1 LTNVGDPSNVPYM
14 PSTTYKIPA
23 SRLTEL
29 EKRIAKINKRADKL
43 EKPPVSLVIGD
54 RERVTVERKSL
65 PGLRM
70 GTSFSYEA
78 VNVEVIGETPV
89 LNGWEFLTTVLHRP
103 AGNEFVNLPGT
114 SEADLSNFVFTD
126 KDCDHCHMK
135 RVRNATFIVRNVES
149 GELKQ
154 VGSTCLG
161 DFTGYHSPQ
170 AAAKA
175 IENIYNLLRDLR
187 TWTGSTAG
195 RTTRTF
201 FLEEWMAFVSYSV
214 RVHGFVSRNKS
225 YDTNEE
231 ATTDRA
237 KRHILAA
244 GNDEDVPVPT
254 DEDFATAQRVIAY
267 VRENLVTPS
276 NDFEKQL
283 AAAYASDMDDAV
295 AENTMGLTAAG
306 FAYMWRAEKEAA
318 KAQTQESQEYYGD
331 VDGKYNLI
339 LTVEKIGNA
348 FLSRSEFWTT
358 PYNFVDAQ
366 GRHFVW
372 FSTAKSVDLEAG
384 KTYSIRGTVKDHRV
398 DNYSG
403 NKQTLLTRCKV
414 NGEAQS
420 SPAGTAD
427 NTALNVVMQ
436 AMA

>member
-1 LTNVGDPSNVPYM
+1 M

-23 SRLTEL
+23 SRLSEL

-43 EKPPVSLVIGD
+43 EKPPVSLIIGD
-54 RERVTVERKSL
+54 TERITVKQGGSL
-65 PGLRM
+65 ALRM

-175 IENIYNLLRDLR
+175 VENIYNLFRDLR

-201 FLEEWMAFVSYSV
+201 FLEEWMAFVAYSV
-214 RVHGFVSRNKS
+214 RTHGFVSRNKS
-225 YDTNEE
+225 EDTGQE

-244 GNDEDVPVPT
+244 GNNEDVPVPT
-254 DEDFATAQRVIAY
+254 DEDFATAQRVITF
-267 VRENLVTPS
+267 VRENLTQPS
-276 NDFEKQL
+276 NDFETQL
-283 AAAYASDMDDAV
+283 AAAYASDMEGAV

-306 FAYMWRAEKEAA
+306 FAYMWRHLKDQ
-318 KAQTQESQEYYGD
+318 AQAVAQKNQTYYGE
-331 VDGKYNLI
+331 VGGKYNLI
-339 LTVEKIGNA
+339 LKVERIGNGFESNA
-348 FLSRSEFWTT
+348 GFWTV
-358 PYNFVDAQ
+358 PVNFTDAH
-366 GRHFVW
+366 GHHFVW
-372 FSTAKSVDLEAG
+372 FSTARNLNLEAG
-384 KTYSIRGTVKDHRV
+384 KTYVMRGTVKAHNVSRYNGD
-398 DNYSG
+398 
-403 NKQTLLTRCKV
+403 KQTVLSRCKV

-420 SPAGTAD
+420 SPATAD
-427 NTALNVVMQ
+427 DTPLNMVMA